1 MQERRLHARGIRIL
15 QARKERGGG
24 CGAETQNRITESAT
38 KESREAKR
46 KAKKAIQE
54 TYGKTTRRKDK
65 TKTEGEHGERQKGE
79 EKRRRKKKGKET
91 ARVSGRRSVDYLG
104 LNGGDAS

>member
-65 TKTEGEHGERQKGE
+65 TKTEGEHGERPTKGRGKT
-79 EKRRRKKKGKET
+79 EKEKKGK
-91 ARVSGRRSVDYLG
+91 G
-104 LNGGDAS
+104 NGKGVRAALC